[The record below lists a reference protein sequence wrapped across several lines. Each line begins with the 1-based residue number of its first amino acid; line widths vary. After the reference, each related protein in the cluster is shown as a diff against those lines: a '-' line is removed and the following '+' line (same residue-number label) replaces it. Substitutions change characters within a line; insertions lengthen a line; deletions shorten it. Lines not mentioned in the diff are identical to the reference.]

1 MKDSTLT
8 KTSLTFLIS
17 LCVSLLAGAILL
29 QPARQ
34 PVQAQASD
42 PPPADMYVFW
52 SDTCPHCAEAM
63 PVLEGFTR
71 KYPQLRLHD
80 YEVHAVENQTLF
92 KQMAAAFGF
101 EAQSVPTIFLG
112 DRHWVGFNEEIGEEI
127 KAAVTTCLDAGCTD
141 AGAGIVPQPAPTPAP
156 TALPQS
162 LVSSPVT
169 PAGEAID
176 IPILGT
182 VNLANKSLFLSTAL
196 IAFVDGF
203 NPCSLWVLSMLL
215 ALTLHT
221 GSRKKVTI
229 IGLVFLSVTALVY
242 ALFIA
247 GLFTI
252 FTVINFVGWIQILVA
267 VVALFFALVNIKDYF
282 WYKEGLSFTIADSQK
297 PGIFQRIRRVMD
309 AGQSFWGLVGATIVM
324 AAGVSL
330 VEFSCTAGFPV
341 LWTNLL
347 AAQNVEALA
356 FVSLLI
362 VYMLIYQLDELAI
375 FFTAVLTLKA
385 SKLEEKHGRIL
396 KLAGGMLMLTLAG
409 VMLTN
414 PTLMNNLGTSLLIFG
429 AALAA
434 TLLVLLFHRT
444 ILPQFGVWVG
454 TEKQTRKPKHD

>member
-1 MKDSTLT
+1 V
-8 KTSLTFLIS
+8 FLI
-17 LCVSLLAGAILL
+17 GAIL
-29 QPARQ
+29 QQ
-34 PVQAQASD
+34 PVQAQSANPD
-42 PPPADMYVFW
+42 PPVDLYVFW

-63 PVLEGFTR
+63 PVIDGFTK
-71 KYPQLRLHD
+71 KYPRLRLHD
-80 YEVHAVENQTLF
+80 FEVHNLDNQTLF
-92 KQMAAAFGF
+92 KQMAAAYGF

-112 DRHWVGFNEEIGEEI
+112 EQHWVGFNEQIGEEI
-127 KAAVTTCLDAGCTD
+127 EAAVTACLASGCPDAGT
-141 AGAGIVPQPAPTPAP
+141 GIVLQPAPTPAP
-156 TALPQS
+156 TIPPQPTPTALPQPVS
-162 LVSSPVT
+162 TSSPAQSDEV
-169 PAGEAID
+169 ID
-176 IPILGT
+176 IPLLGT

-252 FTVINFVGWIQILVA
+252 FTVISFVGWIQVLVA

-282 WYKEGLSFTIADSQK
+282 WYKEGFSFTISDTQK

-309 AGQSFWGLVGATIVM
+309 AGQSFWGLVGATVVM

-356 FVSLLI
+356 FVSLLL
-362 VYMLIYQLDELAI
+362 VYLLIYQLDELAI
-375 FFTAVLTLKA
+375 FFTAVFTLKA
-385 SKLEEKHGRIL
+385 SRLEEKHGRIL

-409 VMLTN
+409 VMILN
-414 PTLMNNLGTSLLIFG
+414 PALMNNLGTSLLIFG

-434 TLLVLLFHRT
+434 TVLVLLVHRA
-444 ILPQFGVWVG
+444 ILPRYGVWVG
-454 TEKQTRKPKHD
+454 TEKQARKRRPSRPR